1 MLGNPSL
8 SIDYYDKVLK
18 VERRNKQALEEREL
32 SKMVLEAL
40 NTACLAME
48 KKLYKKVCTACE
60 YVCVYV
66 CRCGCGWGHDLWLGL
81 KWKSRKSNMCVGF
94 LSIT

>member
-32 SKMVLEAL
+32 SKIVLEAL
-40 NTACLAME
+40 STASLAME
-48 KKLYKKVCTACE
+48 KKQFKKVGWL
-60 YVCVYV
+60 CVSSTMS
-66 CRCGCGWGHDLWLGL
+66 LGV
-81 KWKSRKSNMCVGF
+81 WQKSIHG
-94 LSIT
+94 IT